1 MSNYYVKSGAAGA
14 ADGSS
19 WANAYTT
26 LAAALA
32 ARAAGDTFWV
42 SHQHAETQASSM
54 TITSPGTAA
63 APCRILC
70 VNDGASPP
78 TALATTATVSA
89 TGTSSTMIYDGFAYV
104 YGIIFNIGGGS
115 SSSSPGHFWS
125 TSNPWWWKLEACS
138 LRVLTTGGGSIAP
151 GQASTGVDDMLLELV
166 NTTVQFTSTAAQ
178 FKHRSRVRWT
188 NTASAVLGTIPTS
201 LFAPSS
207 GNCHLFEIIGVDLSA
222 LGSGKSLITASTP
235 SSGTYYLQDCK
246 LGASVAITT
255 GAVAGQ
261 GGVEVE
267 MVNCDSGNTNYIYY
281 KQTYQGTITQE
292 TTIVHTGG
300 ASDGTI
306 PFSRKIVTTAN
317 TQLFS
322 SLMTCWQAIWNEST
336 SAITLNISAI
346 NSGGPAAITDAD
358 QWVEVLYPGTS
369 GYPLGVF
376 IQDRAANIMATP
388 ANQDTDTSNAWDS
401 LVTARA
407 NSTAYALTDVR
418 KVASNP
424 GRIFFCTTAG
434 TSSGSEPGGYS
445 TAADGDAITDGSAVF
460 TAARRYKLG
469 VTFTPT
475 GKGFI
480 YWRVKTAKQSFT
492 SYVGMK
498 AELT

>member
-1 MSNYYVKSGAAGA
+1 VIG
-14 ADGSS
+14 
-19 WANAYTT
+19 
-26 LAAALA
+26 
-32 ARAAGDTFWV
+32 
-42 SHQHAETQASSM
+42 
-54 TITSPGTAA
+54 
-63 APCRILC
+63 
-70 VNDGASPP
+70 
-78 TALATTATVSA
+78 
-89 TGTSSTMIYDGFAYV
+89 GFVYF
-104 YGIIFNIGGGS
+104 YGIIFNAGTGS
-115 SSSSPGHFWS
+115 SAANLNPLASATVPGFVKFD
-125 TSNPWWWKLEACS
+125 TCS
-138 LRVLTTGGGSIAP
+138 LRLVNTAAASRILIGVSSVLS
-151 GQASTGVDDMLLELV
+151 DDQLVELV
-166 NTTVQFTSTAAQ
+166 NTTVSFAAVGQ
-178 FKHRSRVRWT
+178 GIANRARLFWT
-188 NTASAVLGTIPTS
+188 NTPSATLGSVPTI
-201 LFAPSS
+201 LFYTPAAANNAPAT
-207 GNCHLFEIIGVDLSA
+207 IIGVDLSA
-222 LGSGKSLITASTP
+222 LGSGKSLVDVGQNSFN
-235 SSGTYYLQDCK
+235 SYYFQDCK

-261 GGVEVE
+261 GGTEVE
-267 MVNCDSGNTNYIYY
+267 CVNCDSGNTNYVYY

-292 TTIVHTGG
+292 TTIIRTGG
-300 ASDGTI
+300 ASDGTT
-306 PFSRKIVTTAN
+306 PFCRKVVTTAN
-317 TQLFS
+317 TQFFS
-322 SLMTCWQAIWNEST
+322 SLMTGWQAIWNEST

-346 NSGGPAAITDAD
+346 NSGGPAAITNAD